1 MHRKGLHTKN
11 ECLPTFPT
19 KTEQGHQ
26 KESEKRIVYRCS
38 SRPITIFFRSNPRL
52 NACKL
57 FFAVPFSILT
67 WCHSNVLFKES
78 S

>member
-1 MHRKGLHTKN
+1 MHRKGLHTEN
-11 ECLPTFPT
+11 ESLPTCPT

-52 NACKL
+52 NALQTILRYAL
-57 FFAVPFSILT
+57 FDIDLVSFQRAL
-67 WCHSNVLFKES
+67 
-78 S
+78 

>member
-1 MHRKGLHTKN
+1 MHRKGLHTEN

-52 NACKL
+52 NALQTILRCAL
-57 FFAVPFSILT
+57 FDIDLVSFQRAL
-67 WCHSNVLFKES
+67 
-78 S
+78 